1 MYLQNVRKY
10 ILIPIYF
17 INFISKFQN
26 DRTIVKDLDV
36 KNLSIKT
43 EIDKKPIYG
52 FITGPLDYG
61 ETYKVSIFATTT
73 TQEKGI
79 YQID

>member
-1 MYLQNVRKY
+1 M
-10 ILIPIYF
+10 
-17 INFISKFQN
+17 
-26 DRTIVKDLDV
+26 

-73 TQEKGI
+73 TQEKGA
-79 YQID
+79 YLNFELWVLNFELL

>member
-1 MYLQNVRKY
+1 M
-10 ILIPIYF
+10 
-17 INFISKFQN
+17 
-26 DRTIVKDLDV
+26 KDLDV

-79 YQID
+79 YMID

>member
-1 MYLQNVRKY
+1 M
-10 ILIPIYF
+10 
-17 INFISKFQN
+17 
-26 DRTIVKDLDV
+26 

-73 TQEKGI
+73 THEKGI
-79 YQID
+79 YYLYYVINYQFKFTILMYYKIKFDTQEK

>member
-1 MYLQNVRKY
+1 M
-10 ILIPIYF
+10 
-17 INFISKFQN
+17 
-26 DRTIVKDLDV
+26 

-73 TQEKGI
+73 TQEKGAYLSI
-79 YQID
+79 EL